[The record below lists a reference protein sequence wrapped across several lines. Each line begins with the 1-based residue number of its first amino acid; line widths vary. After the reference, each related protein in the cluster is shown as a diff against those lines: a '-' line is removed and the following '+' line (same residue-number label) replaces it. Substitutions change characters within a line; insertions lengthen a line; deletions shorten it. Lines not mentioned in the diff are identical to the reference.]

1 MIQMLPPEVADAI
14 AAGEVIE
21 RPSSVVKELVENALD
36 AGARRISIDVR
47 GAGKTSIRVSDD
59 GAGIPADELVLA
71 FVRHTTSK
79 LIKLSDLAVI
89 ESFGFRGEA
98 LASIAAVADVECA
111 SGGATLRIRAGDVG
125 ELGTGPLLPGMVIEV
140 RDLFANVPARLKFLK
155 SDATEVAAIKDI
167 VSAFALLHPHV
178 RFHLTVDS
186 RAAVSTNG
194 DGDRRRAIA
203 AVFGPPVAGE
213 MLEMIG
219 MPLNPHELEGPATQA
234 AERAA
239 ERLALSSRG
248 PLLRVTGMVS
258 QPRLSR
264 GSRDGMV
271 LAVNGRPI
279 SARSLVYALEECY
292 QGRLERGRH
301 PVAVID
307 VGIDPELVDV
317 NVHPAKKEVRFRD
330 EGAVFAALQ
339 RAVRAALDG
348 SDPFRYRPAETGAE
362 ASTAIPGP
370 QLTLH
375 ESPAVMEQ
383 TNGHGAT
390 AVLRPIGQAGPGYL
404 VAEGP
409 HGLVL
414 VDQHAAHERV
424 VYNRLLERLRTGR
437 GASQP
442 LLIPQA
448 VDVDPALIAAAADH
462 RAELANLGLEYE
474 EFGPRSLRIT
484 AVPVELPSGRATAA
498 IQETLAALAENRGDG
513 AMQKAAAA
521 LACHSAVKFGDVL
534 DVAEQRRLLA
544 DLEAAEESI
553 TCPHGRPTRLLVEW
567 QELTRHFRRN
577 Y

>member
-1 MIQMLPPEVADAI
+1 MIQVLPPEVADAI

-36 AGARRISIDVR
+36 AGAHRITVDVR
-47 GAGKTSIRVSDD
+47 GAGKTSIRVTDD
-59 GAGIPADELVLA
+59 GAGIPPTELAIA

-79 LIKLSDLAVI
+79 LRTLADLVQI
-89 ESFGFRGEA
+89 RSFGFRGEA
-98 LASIAAVADVECA
+98 LASIAAIADVECA
-111 SGGATLRIRAGDVG
+111 SAGATMRVRAGEVVEQG
-125 ELGTGPLLPGMVIEV
+125 VGPLLPGVVIDV

-155 SDATEVAAIKDI
+155 SDATEVAAIKEV

-178 RFHLTVDS
+178 RFHLTIDS
-186 RAAVSTNG
+186 RVAVSTGG
-194 DGDRRRAIA
+194 DGDRRRALA
-203 AVFGPPVAGE
+203 SVYGGPVAAE

-219 MPLNPHELEGPATQA
+219 LPM
-234 AERAA
+234 
-239 ERLALSSRG
+239 
-248 PLLRVTGMVS
+248 VTGLVS

-264 GSRDGMV
+264 GSRDGVV
-271 LAVNGRPI
+271 LAVNSRPV
-279 SARSLVYALEECY
+279 SARSLLYALEECY

-301 PVAVID
+301 PIAVID
-307 VGIDPELVDV
+307 IGIEPELVDV

-339 RAVRAALDG
+339 RAVRSALDG
-348 SDPFRYRPAETGAE
+348 SDPFRYRPAET
-362 ASTAIPGP
+362 TAALDTTTAGP
-370 QLTLH
+370 QLVLH
-375 ESPAVMEQ
+375 DAPAEIAQ
-383 TNGHGAT
+383 PGTNGHSTT
-390 AVLRPIGQAGPGYL
+390 AVVLRPIGQAGPGYL

-424 VYNRLLERLRTGR
+424 LYNQLLQRLRG
-437 GASQP
+437 GPAASQP
-442 LLIPQA
+442 LLIAQA
-448 VDVDPALIAAAADH
+448 VDLEPALIAAAVDH
-462 RAELANLGLEYE
+462 RTELARLGLEYE

-498 IQETLAALAENRGDG
+498 IQETLSALAENRDQDG
-513 AMQKAAAA
+513 IRKAAAA
-521 LACHSAVKFGDVL
+521 LACHSAVRFGDVL
-534 DVAEQRRLLA
+534 DIAEQRRLLA
-544 DLEAAEESI
+544 DLEGAEESI

>member
-1 MIQMLPPEVADAI
+1 MLPAEVADAI

-21 RPSSVVKELVENALD
+21 RPASVVKELVENALD
-36 AGARRISIDVR
+36 GGARRISIDVR

-59 GAGIPADELVLA
+59 GEGIPAGELALA

-79 LIKLSDLAVI
+79 LSKIADLAGI

-98 LASIAAVADVECA
+98 LASIAAVAEVECS
-111 SGGATLRIRAGDVG
+111 SGGAMLRIRAGEVVDQ
-125 ELGTGPLLPGMVIEV
+125 GTGPLLPGVAIEV

-178 RFHLTVDS
+178 RFHLTIDS
-186 RAAVSTNG
+186 RAAVSSNG
-194 DGDRRRAIA
+194 DGDQRRAIA
-203 AVFGPPVAGE
+203 AVYGQPIASE

-219 MPLNPHELEGPATQA
+219 MPLMA
-234 AERAA
+234 
-239 ERLALSSRG
+239 
-248 PLLRVTGMVS
+248 GMVS

-307 VGIDPELVDV
+307 IEIDPELVDV

-348 SDPFRYRPAETGAE
+348 SDPFRYRPADSTSE
-362 ASTAIPGP
+362 AIATIAGP

-375 ESPAVMEQ
+375 DAPAIAATPQ
-383 TNGHGAT
+383 TNGHAT
-390 AVLRPIGQAGPGYL
+390 SGVLRPIGQAGPGYL
-404 VAEGP
+404 IAEGP

-424 VYNRLLERLRTGR
+424 LYNGLLERLRTGR

-448 VDVDPALIAAAADH
+448 VDIEPGLIAAAADH

-474 EFGPRSLRIT
+474 EFGPRSIRIT
-484 AVPVELPSGRATAA
+484 AVPVELPAGRATAA
-498 IQETLAALAENRGDG
+498 IQETLAALAEHRGDG
-513 AMQKAAAA
+513 AIEKAAAA
-521 LACHSAVKFGDVL
+521 LACHSAVKFGDAL
-534 DVAEQRRLLA
+534 DIAEQRRLLA
-544 DLEAAEESI
+544 DLETTEESI

>member
-1 MIQMLPPEVADAI
+1 MTQSIHLLSPEIADAI

-21 RPSSVVKELVENALD
+21 RPASVVKELIENALD
-36 AGARRISIDVR
+36 GAARRINIDVR
-47 GAGKTSIRVSDD
+47 GAGRTSIRVSDD
-59 GAGIPADELVLA
+59 GSGIAADELALA
-71 FVRHTTSK
+71 FVRHATSK
-79 LIKLSDLAVI
+79 VAKLSDLDSIA
-89 ESFGFRGEA
+89 SFGFRGEA

-111 SGGATLRIRAGDVG
+111 SGGATIRIHAGALVEHG
-125 ELGTGPLLPGMVIEV
+125 SGPLLPGVTLEV

-155 SDATEVAAIKDI
+155 SDATETGAIKD
-167 VSAFALLHPHV
+167 VVNAFALLHPHV
-178 RFHLTVDS
+178 RFHLTIDARV
-186 RAAVSTNG
+186 AVSTSG
-194 DGDRRRAIA
+194 DGDRRRAIG
-203 AVFGPPVAGE
+203 AVFGAPVAAE
-213 MLEMIG
+213 VLEMVG
-219 MPLNPHELEGPATQA
+219 MPLVA
-234 AERAA
+234 
-239 ERLALSSRG
+239 
-248 PLLRVTGMVS
+248 GMVS

-264 GSRDGMV
+264 GSRDGIV

-279 SARSLVYALEECY
+279 SSRALVYALEECY

-307 VGIDPELVDV
+307 IGIDPELVDV

-330 EGAVFAALQ
+330 EGTVFAALQ

-348 SDPFRYRPAETGAE
+348 SDPFRYRPLESRPPGGA
-362 ASTAIPGP
+362 ASVTP

-375 ESPAVMEQ
+375 DAAIALATSEPDLTRTAGSP
-383 TNGHGAT
+383 
-390 AVLRPIGQAGPGYL
+390 VLRPIGQAGPGYL

-424 VYNRLLERLRTGR
+424 LYNRLLERLRAGR
-437 GASQP
+437 GMSQP

-448 VDVDPALIAAAADH
+448 VDVEPALIAAAADH
-462 RAELANLGLEYE
+462 RSDLANLGLEYE

-484 AVPVELPSGRATAA
+484 AVPVEMPAGRATAA
-498 IQETLAALAENRGDG
+498 VQETLAALAESRGDG
-513 AMQKAAAA
+513 ALEKAAAA
-521 LACHSAVKFGDVL
+521 LACHSAVRFGDVL

-544 DLEAAEESI
+544 DLESTEESV

>member
-1 MIQMLPPEVADAI
+1 VSQSIHLLAPEVADAI

-21 RPSSVVKELVENALD
+21 RPASVVKELVENALD
-36 AGARRISIDVR
+36 GDARRINIDVR
-47 GAGKTSIRVSDD
+47 GAGRTSIRVSDD
-59 GAGIPADELVLA
+59 GAGIAAGELGLA
-71 FVRHTTSK
+71 FVRHATSK
-79 LIKLSDLAVI
+79 VTKLSDLVSI
-89 ESFGFRGEA
+89 VSLGFRGEA
-98 LASIAAVADVECA
+98 LASIAAVADVECS
-111 SGGATLRIRAGDVG
+111 SGGSTIRVRAG
-125 ELGTGPLLPGMVIEV
+125 ELVEQRSGSLLPGVTIEV

-155 SDATEVAAIKDI
+155 SDATEVAAVKDV

-178 RFHLTVDS
+178 RFHLTIDARV
-186 RAAVSTNG
+186 AVSTTG

-203 AVFGPPVAGE
+203 SVFGASV
-213 MLEMIG
+213 
-219 MPLNPHELEGPATQA
+219 A
-234 AERAA
+234 AEVL
-239 ERLALSSRG
+239 ELVGL
-248 PLLRVTGMVS
+248 PLVTGAVS

-264 GSRDGMV
+264 GSRDGII

-279 SARSLVYALEECY
+279 GARALVYALEECY

-307 VGIDPELVDV
+307 IGIDPELVDV

-330 EGAVFAALQ
+330 EGTVFAALQ
-339 RAVRAALDG
+339 RAVRSALDG
-348 SDPFRYRPAETGAE
+348 SEPFRYRPLE
-362 ASTAIPGP
+362 STSSIGSGQLTP
-370 QLTLH
+370 QLSIH
-375 ESPAVMEQ
+375 EVASALATAEPAASSSV
-383 TNGHGAT
+383 AA

-424 VYNRLLERLRTGR
+424 LYNRLLERLRSGR
-437 GASQP
+437 GMSQP

-448 VDVDPALIAAAADH
+448 VDVEPALIAAAGDH
-462 RAELANLGLEYE
+462 RADLANLGLEYE

-484 AVPVELPSGRATAA
+484 AVPVEMPAGRATAA
-498 IQETLAALAENRGDG
+498 VQETLAALAEHRGDG
-513 AMQKAAAA
+513 SLEKAAAA
-521 LACHSAVKFGDVL
+521 LACHSAVRFGDVL
-534 DVAEQRRLLA
+534 DLAEQRRLLA
-544 DLEAAEESI
+544 DLESTPESV

>member
-1 MIQMLPPEVADAI
+1 M
-14 AAGEVIE
+14 
-21 RPSSVVKELVENALD
+21 
-36 AGARRISIDVR
+36 
-47 GAGKTSIRVSDD
+47 
-59 GAGIPADELVLA
+59 A
-71 FVRHTTSK
+71 FLRHATSK
-79 LIKLSDLAVI
+79 LSTIGDLAAI
-89 ESFGFRGEA
+89 QSFGFRGEA
-98 LASIAAVADVECA
+98 LASIASVSDIECA
-111 SGGATLRIRAGDVG
+111 SGGAKLRIRAG
-125 ELGTGPLLPGMVIEV
+125 ELTEQGAGPLLPGVALEV

-155 SDATEVAAIKDI
+155 SDATEVAAIKDV
-167 VSAFALLHPHV
+167 VSSFALLHPHI
-178 RFHLTVDS
+178 RFHLTIDNRV
-186 RAAVSTNG
+186 AVSSGG
-194 DGDRRRAIA
+194 DGDRRRAIGSIYGPTVA
-203 AVFGPPVAGE
+203 AE

-219 MPLNPHELEGPATQA
+219 MPL
-234 AERAA
+234 
-239 ERLALSSRG
+239 
-248 PLLRVTGMVS
+248 VTGMVS

-271 LAVNGRPI
+271 VAVNGRPI

-292 QGRLERGRH
+292 SGRLERGRH

-330 EGAVFAALQ
+330 EGTVFAALQ

-348 SDPFRYRPAETGAE
+348 SEPFRYRPIDT
-362 ASTAIPGP
+362 ASAAVGEVSSP

-375 ESPAVMEQ
+375 EAPVSVAVRETDGQSSAAM
-383 TNGHGAT
+383 
-390 AVLRPIGQAGPGYL
+390 VLRPIGQAGPGYL

-409 HGLVL
+409 AGLVL

-424 VYNRLLERLRTGR
+424 LYNRLLERLRTGR

-462 RAELANLGLEYE
+462 REQLANLGLEYE

-484 AVPVELPSGRATAA
+484 AVPLEMPAGRATAA
-498 IQETLAALAENRGDG
+498 IQETLAALAEHRGDG
-513 AMQKAAAA
+513 AIEKAAVS
-521 LACHSAVKFGDVL
+521 LACHSAVRFGDVL
-534 DVAEQRRLLA
+534 DIAEQRRLLA

>member
-1 MIQMLPPEVADAI
+1 MSEPIRMLPPEVADAI

-21 RPSSVVKELVENALD
+21 RPASVVKELVENALD
-36 AGARRISIDVR
+36 AGARRISIDIR

-59 GAGIPADELVLA
+59 GSGIPADELGLA

-79 LIKLSDLAVI
+79 LSKLADLI
-89 ESFGFRGEA
+89 SIQSFGFRGEA
-98 LASIAAVADVECA
+98 LASIAAVADVECTSA
-111 SGGATLRIRAGDVG
+111 GATLRIRAG
-125 ELGTGPLLPGMVIEV
+125 ELIESGSGPLLPGVATEV
-140 RDLFANVPARLKFLK
+140 RDLFGNVPARLKFLK
-155 SDATEVAAIKDI
+155 SDATEVAAIKEV

-178 RFHLTVDS
+178 RFHLTIDS
-186 RAAVSTNG
+186 RAAVSSNG

-203 AVFGPPVAGE
+203 AVFGQQTAAE

-219 MPLNPHELEGPATQA
+219 MPL
-234 AERAA
+234 
-239 ERLALSSRG
+239 
-248 PLLRVTGMVS
+248 VTGMVS

-264 GSRDGMV
+264 GSRDAMV

-279 SARSLVYALEECY
+279 SARSLLYALEECY

-301 PVAVID
+301 PLAVID
-307 VGIDPELVDV
+307 IGIDPELVDV

-330 EGAVFAALQ
+330 EGTVFAALQ

-348 SDPFRYRPAETGAE
+348 SEPFRFRPGGGGETAVE
-362 ASTAIPGP
+362 ASTAP

-375 ESPAVMEQ
+375 DAPAAAAAAAD
-383 TNGHGAT
+383 TNGHTAT
-390 AVLRPIGQAGPGYL
+390 ATVLRPIGQAGPGYL
-404 VAEGP
+404 IAEGP

-424 VYNRLLERLRTGR
+424 IYNRLLARLRSPQ

-448 VDVDPALIAAAADH
+448 VDVEPALIAAAADH
-462 RAELANLGLEYE
+462 RSDLANLGLEYE

-484 AVPVELPSGRATAA
+484 AVPVEMPSGRATAA
-498 IQETLAALAENRGDG
+498 IQETLTALAENRGDG
-513 AMQKAAAA
+513 AIEKAAAA
-521 LACHSAVKFGDVL
+521 LACHSAVRFGDVL

-544 DLEAAEESI
+544 DLEAADESI

>member
-1 MIQMLPPEVADAI
+1 MIQLLTPEIADAI

-21 RPSSVVKELVENALD
+21 RPASVVKELIENALD
-36 AGARRISIDVR
+36 AGARRINIDVR

-59 GAGIPADELVLA
+59 GSGIPPDQLGLA
-71 FVRHTTSK
+71 FLRHATSK
-79 LIKLSDLAVI
+79 VSKLADLNAI
-89 ESFGFRGEA
+89 GTFGFRGEA
-98 LASIAAVADVECA
+98 LASIGAVADVECS
-111 SGGATLRIRAGDVG
+111 SGGAMIRIRAGEIIEQG
-125 ELGTGPLLPGMVIEV
+125 SGPLVPGLVVEV
-140 RDLFANVPARLKFLK
+140 RDLFGNVPARLKFLK

-167 VSAFALLHPHV
+167 VSAFALLHSHV

-186 RAAVSTNG
+186 RAAVTTTG
-194 DGDRRRAIA
+194 DGDQRRAIA
-203 AVFGPPVAGE
+203 SVYGAPVAAE
-213 MLEMIG
+213 VLELVA
-219 MPLNPHELEGPATQA
+219 MPTIAGW
-234 AERAA
+234 
-239 ERLALSSRG
+239 
-248 PLLRVTGMVS
+248 VS

-264 GSRDGMV
+264 GSRDGIV

-279 SARSLVYALEECY
+279 SARALVYALEECY

-307 VGIDPELVDV
+307 VAVDPEMVDV

-339 RAVRAALDG
+339 RAARAALDG
-348 SDPFRYRPAETGAE
+348 SDPFRYRPLVSTE
-362 ASTAIPGP
+362 ADTEMRATP
-370 QLTLH
+370 QLTIH
-375 ESPAVMEQ
+375 EAATRLATMEPPITQAV
-383 TNGHGAT
+383 AA

-424 VYNRLLERLRTGR
+424 LYNRLLDRLRSGR

-448 VDVDPALIAAAADH
+448 VDVEPAMIAAAADH
-462 RAELANLGLEYE
+462 RADLAGLGLEFE

-484 AVPVELPSGRATAA
+484 AVPVEMPAGRATEAV
-498 IQETLAALAENRGDG
+498 QETLAALAESRGDG
-513 AMQKAAAA
+513 ALEKAAAA
-521 LACHSAVKFGDVL
+521 LACHSAVRFGDVL
-534 DVAEQRRLLA
+534 DIAEQRRLLA
-544 DLEAAEESI
+544 DLEAADQSV

>member
-1 MIQMLPPEVADAI
+1 MLPREVADAI

-21 RPSSVVKELVENALD
+21 RPASVVKELVENALD
-36 AGARRISIDVR
+36 AGALRVTIDVR

-59 GAGIPADELVLA
+59 GAGIPPEELAIA

-79 LIKLSDLAVI
+79 LSKIADLIAI
-89 ESFGFRGEA
+89 QSFGFRGEA
-98 LASIAAVADVECA
+98 LASIAAVADVECT
-111 SGGATLRIRAGDVG
+111 SGGSRLRVRAGEVVEQG
-125 ELGTGPLLPGMVIEV
+125 AAPLLPGVAIEV
-140 RDLFANVPARLKFLK
+140 RDLFGNVPARLKFLK
-155 SDATEVAAIKDI
+155 SDATEAAAIKEV
-167 VSAFALLHPHV
+167 VSAFALLHPHI
-178 RFHLTVDS
+178 RFHLTIDS
-186 RAAVSTNG
+186 RAAVSTGG

-203 AVFGPPVAGE
+203 AVYGPPVATE
-213 MLEMIG
+213 MLEMVG
-219 MPLNPHELEGPATQA
+219 MPLNPHELGGF
-234 AERAA
+234 
-239 ERLALSSRG
+239 ALSSRG
-248 PLLRVTGMVS
+248 PLVVSGMVS

-271 LAVNGRPI
+271 LAVNGRPV

-301 PVAVID
+301 PLAVID
-307 VGIDPELVDV
+307 VGLDPELVDV

-348 SDPFRYRPAETGAE
+348 SDPFRYRPVESAATGAAVVAE
-362 ASTAIPGP
+362 P
-370 QLTLH
+370 QLVLH
-375 ESPAVMEQ
+375 DAPAVLTPAD
-383 TNGHGAT
+383 TNGHSTNG
-390 AVLRPIGQAGPGYL
+390 VLRPIGQAGPGYL

-414 VDQHAAHERV
+414 VDQHAAHERIL
-424 VYNRLLERLRTGR
+424 YNRLLERLRTGR
-437 GASQP
+437 GESQP

-448 VDVDPALIAAAADH
+448 VDVEPAMIAAAADH
-462 RAELANLGLEYE
+462 QTELADLGLEYE

-484 AVPVELPSGRATAA
+484 AVPTELPSGRATAA
-498 IQETLAALAENRGDG
+498 IQETLAALAANRGDD
-513 AMQKAAAA
+513 AIRKAAAA
-521 LACHSAVKFGDVL
+521 LACHSAVRFGDVL
-534 DVAEQRRLLA
+534 DVAEQRRLLG
-544 DLEAAEESI
+544 DLESAEESI

>member
-1 MIQMLPPEVADAI
+1 MTEPIRLLSPEVADAI

-21 RPSSVVKELVENALD
+21 RPASVVKELVENALD
-36 AGARRISIDVR
+36 AGARRITIDVR

-59 GAGIPADELVLA
+59 GSGIPADELAIA
-71 FVRHTTSK
+71 FIRHSTSK
-79 LIKLSDLAVI
+79 LARIADLAAI
-89 ESFGFRGEA
+89 HSFGFRGEA
-98 LASIAAVADVECA
+98 LASIAAISDLECA
-111 SGGATLRIRAGDVG
+111 SGGAVIRIRAGSLVEQG
-125 ELGTGPLLPGMVIEV
+125 SGPLLPGVAIEV
-140 RDLFANVPARLKFLK
+140 RDLFGNVPARLKFLK
-155 SDATEVAAIKDI
+155 SDATETAAVKE
-167 VSAFALLHPHV
+167 VVGSFALLHPHV

-186 RAAVSTNG
+186 RAAVSTSG
-194 DGDRRRAIA
+194 DGDRRRAIG
-203 AVFGPPVAGE
+203 AVYGAPVAAE
-213 MLEMIG
+213 MLEIVG
-219 MPLNPHELEGPATQA
+219 MPLVA
-234 AERAA
+234 
-239 ERLALSSRG
+239 
-248 PLLRVTGMVS
+248 GMVS

-271 LAVNGRPI
+271 MAVNGRPI
-279 SARSLVYALEECY
+279 SARSLIYALEECY

-307 VGIDPELVDV
+307 IGIDPALVDV

-330 EGAVFAALQ
+330 EGAVFGALQ

-348 SDPFRYRPAETGAE
+348 SEPFRYHALEPAPAGAPRV
-362 ASTAIPGP
+362 AGP
-370 QLTLH
+370 QMTLH
-375 ESPAVMEQ
+375 EGTATQVAVQ
-383 TNGHGAT
+383 PNGHAAAGS
-390 AVLRPIGQAGPGYL
+390 VLRPIGQVGPGYL

-424 VYNRLLERLRTGR
+424 LYNRLLERLRDGR

-448 VDVDPALIAAAADH
+448 VDVEPALIAAAADH
-462 RAELANLGLEYE
+462 RADLANLGLEYE
-474 EFGPRSLRIT
+474 EFGPRSVRII
-484 AVPVELPSGRATAA
+484 AVPVEMPAGRATAA

-513 AMQKAAAA
+513 AMEKAAAA
-521 LACHSAVKFGDVL
+521 LACHSAVRFGDVL
-534 DVAEQRRLLA
+534 DIAEQRRLLA
-544 DLEAAEESI
+544 DLDAAAESV